1 MLLYRY
7 LSLEHAIQCLEERR
21 LKVGRLNELN
31 DPFDCFPRVVNL
43 PSEAKGFDLG
53 FADGMLNS
61 WSEKFGLVCYSGTVN
76 DPVLWS
82 HYSSGH
88 RGIALGFEVPTSD
101 ILVKVTYSDK
111 RPTLDFHSFNIS
123 TPNEAVHFAKSVMT
137 QIFSVKASSWS
148 YEEEYRQ
155 FFLLESCVAAKG
167 MYFIDLPM
175 LKRIII
181 GARCTMAKSYF
192 EHFVQR
198 SGYEGVSVL
207 KAGRSAT
214 SYKIEA

>member
-53 FADGMLNS
+53 FADGMLS
-61 WSEKFGLVCYSGTVN
+61 SRSEKFGLVCYSGTVN

-82 HYSSGH
+82 HYSNGH
-88 RGIALGFEVPTSD
+88 RGVALGFEVPTSD
-101 ILVKVTYSDK
+101 TLVKVTYSDE
-111 RPTLDFHSFNIS
+111 RPTLDFHSFNVS
-123 TPNEAVHFAKSVMT
+123 TPNEAAGFAKSVMT

-155 FFLLESCVAAKG
+155 FFLLESCIAAKG
-167 MYFIDLPM
+167 MYFIDLPA
-175 LKRIII
+175 LKRIVI
-181 GARCTMAKSYF
+181 GARCNMAQSYF
-192 EHFVQR
+192 NHFVQR
-198 SGYEGVSVL
+198 SGWEGVVVL
-207 KAGRSAT
+207 KAMRSAT